1 VLYTANHSVGVIM
14 LKINELEK
22 LQATELT
29 QKVSEL
35 RKELFDLKLQKSTT
49 SVEKSHLLVTVKRD
63 IARLLT
69 VVNRKQASK

>member
-1 VLYTANHSVGVIM
+1 M

-22 LQATELT
+22 LQATELI

>member
-1 VLYTANHSVGVIM
+1 M

-22 LQATELT
+22 LDATALT

>member
-1 VLYTANHSVGVIM
+1 M

-22 LQATELT
+22 LKTTELT

-69 VVNRKQASK
+69 VVNKKQASK

>member
-1 VLYTANHSVGVIM
+1 M

-22 LQATELT
+22 LDATALN

-49 SVEKSHLLVTVKRD
+49 SVEKSHLLVSVKRD

-69 VVNRKQASK
+69 VVNKKQASK

>member
-1 VLYTANHSVGVIM
+1 M

-22 LQATELT
+22 LDATALN

>member
-1 VLYTANHSVGVIM
+1 M
-14 LKINELEK
+14 LKMNEVKK
-22 LQATELT
+22 LDATAIK

-49 SVEKSHLLVTVKRD
+49 SVEKSHLLVTVKKD

-69 VVNRKQASK
+69 VLNSKEASK

>member
-1 VLYTANHSVGVIM
+1 M
-14 LKINELEK
+14 LKMNEVKK
-22 LQATELT
+22 LDATAIK

-49 SVEKSHLLVTVKRD
+49 SVEKSHLLVTLKKD

-69 VVNRKQASK
+69 VLNSKEASK